1 VRRERRWTTAG
12 KGPPGN
18 WFAPPGSNRSS
29 SGGNE
34 AAEASGV
41 EGHFSDSAS
50 RQAVTKVNAEQ
61 ASKTTTQELT
71 RRKYGEG
78 RSRWGRTSEQSRRS
92 CRGIGDGMYAKGI
105 RRNTGSPSGD
115 CNTDQ
120 RATRERQAGPYGVAE
135 RSVVPAKSGNA
146 DGGKGP
152 QLKGN
157 DRSDNG

>member
-1 VRRERRWTTAG
+1 VRI
-12 KGPPGN
+12 PPGN
-18 WFAPPGSNRSS
+18 WFAPPGSNRSG
-29 SGGNE
+29 SGSNE
-34 AAEASGV
+34 AAGAFDGKDRFRR
-41 EGHFSDSAS
+41 FSERAG
-50 RQAVTKVNAEQ
+50 RKEYERCAGPETENAGADPPGSLGKAEDDERVR
-61 ASKTTTQELT
+61 ADAFH
-71 RRKYGEG
+71 
-78 RSRWGRTSEQSRRS
+78 RT
-92 CRGIGDGMYAKGI
+92 CRGNGDGMQAKGI
-105 RRNTGSPSGD
+105 RRNTGSPIGD